1 MRDLSGYRSEK
12 LMSMLRELDASILRM
27 SGRKL
32 SYVEGVVYESLLRE
46 RESVVLALRERG

>member
-1 MRDLSGYRSEK
+1 MRDLSGYRSER

-32 SYVEGVVYESLLRE
+32 GYVDGVVYDSLLRE
-46 RESVVLALRERG
+46 REAVVLALRARD